1 MRCERFDER
10 TSQSSNR
17 GDQLK
22 SESWSRRTKSL
33 VFQKPKREREKSAG
47 LWSSF
52 ASTVNNDRV
61 KKRQRFREYRVYSCC
76 TNEKWTTWV
85 SKITGFQ
92 HPLAGALRSIS
103 VGIALGDPEN
113 AKFMSTI
120 FVAKY
125 APLRQGGK
133 NEGMLMD
140 LLYPLISNP
149 FGSTGADRVSCDRS
163 IHC

>member
-85 SKITGFQ
+85 SKITG
-92 HPLAGALRSIS
+92 PAS
-103 VGIALGDPEN
+103 V
-113 AKFMSTI
+113 S
-120 FVAKY
+120 
-125 APLRQGGK
+125 R
-133 NEGMLMD
+133 
-140 LLYPLISNP
+140 
-149 FGSTGADRVSCDRS
+149 GSTLNQRGNRARWPWEREIYEHDIRGEIRS
-163 IHC
+163 PPTRGEKWRNANGPALSFDI